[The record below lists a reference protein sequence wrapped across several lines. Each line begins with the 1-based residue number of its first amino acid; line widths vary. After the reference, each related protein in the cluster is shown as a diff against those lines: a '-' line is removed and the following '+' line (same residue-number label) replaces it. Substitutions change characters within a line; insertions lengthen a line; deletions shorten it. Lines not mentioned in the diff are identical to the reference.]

1 MFFGT
6 KQKNYKLK
14 EFLKN
19 NWSYLG
25 LYLVALSVALYYLL
39 SYDKLII
46 HQMVNYWVGNPVA
59 NTFYKYFTNVG
70 DGIFAVAVGV
80 IVLLT
85 SMKRGVY
92 VLLSYAGAGITSSI
106 LKASINYSRPFAFFD
121 YYKKHLKL
129 NIVDGVEMLG
139 ERSFPSGHATAA
151 FAVFTALAFSTE
163 NKIVKVIF
171 FVIAINAAFSRIYLS
186 QHWLFDVFVGSLIG
200 TFYAILFYFVFYKSE
215 RFDNKLNIFKPN

>member
-1 MFFGT
+1 MR
-6 KQKNYKLK
+6 

-19 NWSYLG
+19 NILYLG
-25 LYLVALSVALYYLL
+25 LYLIALAIASYYLL

-70 DGIFAVAVGV
+70 DGIFAVAIGV
-80 IVLLT
+80 IVLLM

-92 VLLSYAGAGITSSI
+92 VLLSYAGAGITSTI
-106 LKASINYSRPFAFFD
+106 LKASVNYTRPFAFFD

-151 FAVFTALAFSTE
+151 FAVFTALALSTD

-171 FVIAINAAFSRIYLS
+171 FLIAISAAFSRIYLS

>member
-80 IVLLT
+80 IVLLDRKST
-85 SMKRGVY
+85 R
-92 VLLSYAGAGITSSI
+92 LNSSH
-106 LKASINYSRPFAFFD
+106 SDRSR
-121 YYKKHLKL
+121 
-129 NIVDGVEMLG
+129 M
-139 ERSFPSGHATAA
+139 PSSA
-151 FAVFTALAFSTE
+151 
-163 NKIVKVIF
+163 
-171 FVIAINAAFSRIYLS
+171 
-186 QHWLFDVFVGSLIG
+186 
-200 TFYAILFYFVFYKSE
+200 
-215 RFDNKLNIFKPN
+215 